1 MKILKIRDMIKLV
14 ESFRDQY
21 HGKRI
26 ANKLIISIIQLLRD
40 EIESR
45 KEDEKNIITFFL
57 CIIVLTGCSSSKKVE
72 NIEREQIIG
81 TLYNVSESAVSYPDI
96 PSLTK
101 NSEIIIYG
109 EVVQIESVTPENGIA
124 RAWRSNNLF
133 LVESPHKGFG
143 ELYTRVTGPEAEYF
157 ELEDGQF
164 VKMESW
170 AGYQNSLS
178 IEEKAAD
185 ENPPLYE
192 TYTFDQI
199 SIMINESIDL
209 I

>member
-14 ESFRDQY
+14 ENFRDQY

-133 LVESPHKGFG
+133 FG
-143 ELYTRVTGPEAEYF
+143 
-157 ELEDGQF
+157 
-164 VKMESW
+164 
-170 AGYQNSLS
+170 
-178 IEEKAAD
+178 
-185 ENPPLYE
+185 
-192 TYTFDQI
+192 
-199 SIMINESIDL
+199 
-209 I
+209 

>member
-1 MKILKIRDMIKLV
+1 MIKLV
-14 ESFRDQY
+14 ENFRDQY

-133 LVESPHKGFG
+133 FG
-143 ELYTRVTGPEAEYF
+143 
-157 ELEDGQF
+157 
-164 VKMESW
+164 
-170 AGYQNSLS
+170 
-178 IEEKAAD
+178 
-185 ENPPLYE
+185 
-192 TYTFDQI
+192 
-199 SIMINESIDL
+199 
-209 I
+209 

>member
-124 RAWRSNNLF
+124 RAWQSNNLF
-133 LVESPHKGFG
+133 FG
-143 ELYTRVTGPEAEYF
+143 
-157 ELEDGQF
+157 
-164 VKMESW
+164 
-170 AGYQNSLS
+170 
-178 IEEKAAD
+178 
-185 ENPPLYE
+185 
-192 TYTFDQI
+192 
-199 SIMINESIDL
+199 
-209 I
+209 

>member
-1 MKILKIRDMIKLV
+1 MIKLV

-81 TLYNVSESAVSYPDI
+81 TLYNVSYPDI

-133 LVESPHKGFG
+133 FG
-143 ELYTRVTGPEAEYF
+143 
-157 ELEDGQF
+157 
-164 VKMESW
+164 
-170 AGYQNSLS
+170 
-178 IEEKAAD
+178 
-185 ENPPLYE
+185 
-192 TYTFDQI
+192 
-199 SIMINESIDL
+199 
-209 I
+209 

>member
-1 MKILKIRDMIKLV
+1 MK
-14 ESFRDQY
+14 
-21 HGKRI
+21 
-26 ANKLIISIIQLLRD
+26 
-40 EIESR
+40 
-45 KEDEKNIITFFL
+45 KNIITFFL

-133 LVESPHKGFG
+133 FG
-143 ELYTRVTGPEAEYF
+143 
-157 ELEDGQF
+157 
-164 VKMESW
+164 
-170 AGYQNSLS
+170 
-178 IEEKAAD
+178 
-185 ENPPLYE
+185 
-192 TYTFDQI
+192 
-199 SIMINESIDL
+199 
-209 I
+209 

>member
-1 MKILKIRDMIKLV
+1 MIKLV
-14 ESFRDQY
+14 ENFRDQY

-109 EVVQIESVTPENGIA
+109 EVVQTESVTPENGIA

-133 LVESPHKGFG
+133 LG
-143 ELYTRVTGPEAEYF
+143 
-157 ELEDGQF
+157 
-164 VKMESW
+164 
-170 AGYQNSLS
+170 
-178 IEEKAAD
+178 
-185 ENPPLYE
+185 
-192 TYTFDQI
+192 
-199 SIMINESIDL
+199 
-209 I
+209 

>member
-1 MKILKIRDMIKLV
+1 MIKLV

-96 PSLTK
+96 PSL
-101 NSEIIIYG
+101 IIIYG
-109 EVVQIESVTPENGIA
+109 EVVQTESVTPENGIA
-124 RAWRSNNLF
+124 RAWRSNSLF
-133 LVESPHKGFG
+133 FG
-143 ELYTRVTGPEAEYF
+143 
-157 ELEDGQF
+157 
-164 VKMESW
+164 
-170 AGYQNSLS
+170 
-178 IEEKAAD
+178 
-185 ENPPLYE
+185 
-192 TYTFDQI
+192 
-199 SIMINESIDL
+199 
-209 I
+209 